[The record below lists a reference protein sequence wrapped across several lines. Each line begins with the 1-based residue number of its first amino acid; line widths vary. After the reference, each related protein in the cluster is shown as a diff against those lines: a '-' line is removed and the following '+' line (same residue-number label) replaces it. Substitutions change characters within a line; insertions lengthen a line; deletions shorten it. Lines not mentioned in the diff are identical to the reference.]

1 MHPMLIS
8 CFVAPDDEQA
18 AQVIDWP
25 SGPVEPAGDAEGQDA
40 FPVVD
45 TKIEPVVTLTKLAEI
60 LSGTPYDELAAD
72 KRISTLLAQKDEY
85 EVLVL
90 TVSDSVK
97 AALAEVGCPCVIVTH
112 DPIDVAA
119 LADDV
124 AVLES
129 GRIVEHGPVAEVIAY
144 PESSFGKL
152 LFDRDQPEQSP

>member
-1 MHPMLIS
+1 MHPMLTS
-8 CFVAPDDEQA
+8 YFVAPDDEQA

-97 AALAEVGCPCVIVTH
+97 AALAGASDEDLVRAAGPWSQIEEFHGLVDPDDLLEVMRELGL
-112 DPIDVAA
+112 
-119 LADDV
+119 LARQ
-124 AVLES
+124 AVDS
-129 GRIVEHGPVAEVIAY
+129 GHSMYVWWCA
-144 PESSFGKL
+144 
-152 LFDRDQPEQSP
+152 

>member
-60 LSGTPYDELAAD
+60 LSGSWPPTSAS
-72 KRISTLLAQKDEY
+72 RRCWRRRTST
-85 EVLVL
+85 
-90 TVSDSVK
+90 
-97 AALAEVGCPCVIVTH
+97 
-112 DPIDVAA
+112 
-119 LADDV
+119 
-124 AVLES
+124 
-129 GRIVEHGPVAEVIAY
+129 R
-144 PESSFGKL
+144 SS
-152 LFDRDQPEQSP
+152 S

>member
-85 EVLVL
+85 EDLVRAAGPWSQIEEFHGL
-90 TVSDSVK
+90 IDLDDLLEVMRELGLLARQAVDSGHS
-97 AALAEVGCPCVIVTH
+97 LSLIH
-112 DPIDVAA
+112 I
-119 LADDV
+119 
-124 AVLES
+124 
-129 GRIVEHGPVAEVIAY
+129 
-144 PESSFGKL
+144 
-152 LFDRDQPEQSP
+152 